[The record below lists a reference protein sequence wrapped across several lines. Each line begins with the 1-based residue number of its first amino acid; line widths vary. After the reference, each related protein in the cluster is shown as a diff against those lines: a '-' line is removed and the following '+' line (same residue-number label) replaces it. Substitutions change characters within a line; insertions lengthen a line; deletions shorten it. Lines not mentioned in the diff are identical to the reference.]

1 MSAAYTLVTAE
12 SAKSDKVTQMR
23 PDNFLSIATISKVI
37 PSLGNYSIQYNFQ
50 AIAVSLMVMSVKQ
63 CTSTEAECMEG
74 KQAQWVAGAA
84 TATVFAGAILGQL
97 TVSSQLSSF
106 RIL

>member
-12 SAKSDKVTQMR
+12 SAKSEKAPHMR
-23 PDNFLSIATISKVI
+23 RDNLLSIATISKVI

-50 AIAVSLMVMSVKQ
+50 AIAVSLMVMSVRE

-74 KQAQWVAGAA
+74 RQAHWVAGAA

-97 TVSSQLSSF
+97 TVSSQLSSL
-106 RIL
+106 RIQ